1 MWLHSL
7 FPNSEGVLAL
17 EPEELAGVVL
27 EYLNAERNPSNLVS
41 PASIA
46 VHQAIEGYPQQYRR
60 RITEALAE
68 ALAEALTWLVREGLI
83 AHDPEQSGDWHFIT
97 RRGKAMKR
105 AADVRAYKDSAI
117 LPAKLLHPVIASRV
131 QAAFIRGEYDV
142 AVFQAFREVEV
153 AVRSTGAYGAE
164 AVGVAMIRDAFAPG
178 KGPLTE
184 KTLPRSEQESEMHL
198 FAGAIGL
205 FKNPHSHRSGVT
217 HEPVEAVELLLFASH
232 LLRRLDRARARR
244 SQAVV

>member
-1 MWLHSL
+1 M
-7 FPNSEGVLAL
+7 
-17 EPEELAGVVL
+17 L
-27 EYLNAERNPSNLVS
+27 EYLNKDLSPRNLVS

-46 VHQAIEGYPQQYRR
+46 VHQAIEGYSQQYRR

-68 ALAEALTWLVREGLI
+68 ALTWLIREGLI
-83 AHDPEQSGDWHFIT
+83 AHDPEQTGDWHFIT
-97 RRGKAMKR
+97 RRGKAMKK
-105 AADVRAYKDSAI
+105 AADVKAYRDSAI

-153 AVRSTGAYGAE
+153 AVRSAGNYGAE
-164 AVGVAMIRDAFAPG
+164 AIGVPMMRDAFAPG
-178 KGPLTE
+178 KGPLIE
-184 KTLPRSEQESEMHL
+184 MTLPRSEQESEMHL
-198 FAGAIGL
+198 FAGAVGL

-232 LLRRLDRARARR
+232 LLRRVERAKARR
-244 SQAVV
+244 HQSA

>member
-1 MWLHSL
+1 MWLHLL
-7 FPNSEGVLAL
+7 FPNPETLLAL
-17 EPEELAGVVL
+17 EPEELGGVVL
-27 EYLNAERNPSNLVS
+27 EYLNAERNPRNLVS
-41 PASIA
+41 PTTIA

-68 ALAEALTWLVREGLI
+68 ALTWLAREGLI
-83 AHDPEQSGDWHFIT
+83 AHDPEQPGDWHFIT
-97 RRGKAMKR
+97 RRGRSMNK
-105 AADVRAYKDSAI
+105 AADVKAYRDSAI

-131 QAAFIRGEYDV
+131 QAAFLRGEYDV

-153 AVRSTGAYGAE
+153 AVRSAGAYGAE
-164 AVGVAMIRDAFAPG
+164 AVGVTMIRDAFAPG

-184 KTLPRSEQESEMHL
+184 GTLPRSEQESEMHL

-217 HEPVEAVELLLFASH
+217 HEPAEAVELLLFASH
-232 LLRRLDRARARR
+232 LLRRLDRAKARQG
-244 SQAVV
+244 QAAG